1 MNDEL
6 VNAKASVVSKLLVIA
21 PYSADRPNRRCGVQ
35 TGEIPRQNRSAEDNS
50 GGLLSRVSLLV
61 RWSPTNHLDR
71 VSKAVITS
79 AAFVCSGAERR
90 PTLRTGIFELLRQGN
105 HWRSDRTYGV
115 GVEYRNWRID
125 LWNRKLPWPQP
136 VCIER
141 YFKFEDLQCSHWSA
155 LLYFS
160 LPDSRSVVHLQKLL
174 KILRLPWIRQIMTK

>member
-79 AAFVCSGAERR
+79 AAFMPVLGVIWAPSTGSFHE
-90 PTLRTGIFELLRQGN
+90 TLIEATACYIKIRGKSQGPQ
-105 HWRSDRTYGV
+105 R
-115 GVEYRNWRID
+115 YRG
-125 LWNRKLPWPQP
+125 
-136 VCIER
+136 
-141 YFKFEDLQCSHWSA
+141 
-155 LLYFS
+155 
-160 LPDSRSVVHLQKLL
+160 
-174 KILRLPWIRQIMTK
+174 